1 MVSDRRLTNRFL
13 RGLGA
18 LALRIL
24 FWAKVKIPRKD
35 FVFIEDENIL
45 LKIDESWSN
54 DYSITMRGWFI
65 SKKGGLEKVEVSVEK
80 NRVPITAWSPRP
92 DVTAIYPQYQTE
104 NCGFVV
110 HLPRIAKH
118 QVTFHIHGQGNP
130 SQKTLVFAGSLPL
143 PPVDYTDAGGLFN
156 EFINLVNHNRL
167 NVLEI
172 GSRIV
177 APGSASKRPLFPDCR
192 SYTGFDYYPDSNTDV
207 VGDAH
212 KLSQYF
218 KNRKCDAIFS
228 LSVFEHLAMPWLV
241 AKEISKILEV
251 GGITYH
257 MSHFAWPLHEKP
269 WDFWRFSD
277 EGFKVLFPIALGFE
291 IIKAGL
297 FAPVRIH
304 LDKVFPPQELLAAQP
319 GFGVVAILARK
330 VREVDYERFRWDLTL
345 EDVLDANSHYPKPQ
359 T

>member
-1 MVSDRRLTNRFL
+1 MFLEKERF
-13 RGLGA
+13 
-18 LALRIL
+18 I
-24 FWAKVKIPRKD
+24 
-35 FVFIEDENIL
+35 

-54 DYSITMRGWFI
+54 DYSFTIRGWFI
-65 SKKGGLEKVEVSVEK
+65 SKNSALEKMEISADS
-80 NRVPITAWSPRP
+80 NRVPITAWYPRP
-92 DVTAIYPQYQTE
+92 DVTAKYPQFQTQ

-110 HLPRIAKH
+110 HLPRMAKH
-118 QVTFHIHGQGNP
+118 QVAFHIQGEGETW
-130 SQKTLVFAGSLPL
+130 QETLVINGSLPQT
-143 PPVDYTDAGGLFN
+143 PMDYTDGGGLFN
-156 EFINLVNHNRL
+156 DFINLVNHNHL

-177 APGSASKRPLFPDCR
+177 SPGSTSRRPLFPDSN

-218 KNRKCDAIFS
+218 ENRKFDAIFS

-241 AKEISKILEV
+241 AREISKILEV

-257 MSHFAWPLHEKP
+257 MSQFAWPLHEAP

-277 EGFKVLFPIALGFE
+277 QGFKVLFPTALGFE

-297 FAPVRIH
+297 SAPLRIH
-304 LDKVFPPQELLAAQP
+304 LDNVFPPQELLAAQA
-319 GFGVVAILARK
+319 GFGIAAILAKK
-330 VREVDYERFRWDLTL
+330 VLEVDYDRFRWDLTL
-345 EDVLDANSHYPKPQ
+345 ADVLDANSRYPNPGPNM
-359 T
+359 